1 MNRIARLIK
10 FIKSTGE
17 KYRTIQTRI
26 KSTILI
32 KIATIHF
39 YFTQYLIPGIL
50 PFLNQSI
57 KTIVS
62 KLFQV
67 SVCLLK
73 TDKGRGYTSMHD
85 FSFTG
90 FKTNNCTCMSG
101 LLFFLI
107 LCQNAIGNRSLISER
122 LVELNDKVV
131 LEVIGHSTTVTGCIS
146 DNLILFRNNFNIR
159 SFVESIHYN
168 I

>member
-1 MNRIARLIK
+1 
-10 FIKSTGE
+10 
-17 KYRTIQTRI
+17 
-26 KSTILI
+26 
-32 KIATIHF
+32 
-39 YFTQYLIPGIL
+39 
-50 PFLNQSI
+50 
-57 KTIVS
+57 
-62 KLFQV
+62 
-67 SVCLLK
+67 
-73 TDKGRGYTSMHD
+73 
-85 FSFTG
+85 
-90 FKTNNCTCMSG
+90 MSG

-131 LEVIGHSTTVTGCIS
+131 LEVIGHSTTVTGCIP